1 MTTVQNN
8 WSKIDAFIKA
18 KDSININASFN
29 STSELKANYSDLVEL
44 LTTMDESIY
53 HNLKN

>member
-18 KDSININASFN
+18 KDSVNINASFE
-29 STSELKANYSDLVEL
+29 STSELKVKYLDLVEL